1 MDSAT
6 RTAYIDRDND
16 ITIDS
21 NGNVYVT
28 GYTVGSLDGNTNDGS
43 TDLFV
48 VKNDTNGDKQ

>member
-21 NGNVYVT
+21 NGNVYVI
-28 GYTVGSLDGNTNDGS
+28 GYTVGGLDGNSSAGGFY
-43 TDLFV
+43 LFAV
-48 VKNDTNGDKQ
+48 I

>member
-6 RTAYIDRDND
+6 RTDYIDRDND

-28 GYTVGSLDGNTNDGS
+28 GYTAGSLDGNTNDGS

-48 VKNDTNGDKQ
+48 VKNGTNGDKQ